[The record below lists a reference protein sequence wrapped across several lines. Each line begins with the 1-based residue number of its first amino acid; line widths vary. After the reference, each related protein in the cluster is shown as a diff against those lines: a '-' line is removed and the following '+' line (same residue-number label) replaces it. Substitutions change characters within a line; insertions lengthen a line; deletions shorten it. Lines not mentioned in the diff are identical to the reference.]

1 MLASTSTIKGS
12 HKQSHSFFLQ
22 FSFIFQTFSFNFTE
36 IVSYGVIIRRRFVLF
51 HTVINLSAYDVV
63 SFVALFYAF

>member
-22 FSFIFQTFSFNFTE
+22 FSLIFQTFSFNFTE